1 MSASS
6 TIVNTVVRSTM
17 WMKGGHYA
25 LEEVATHLPELS
37 EGHWLLE
44 DLPATS
50 PARPGVQALEGLHGQ
65 HNEPGRCKVHRIHQ
79 DRAVT
84 MQSRGVKGSY
94 RV

>member
-6 TIVNTVVRSTM
+6 TTVNTVVRNTM

-25 LEEVATHLPELS
+25 LEEVAN
-37 EGHWLLE
+37 WVLE

-65 HNEPGRCKVHRIHQ
+65 HNEPGRCKVHRIHE

-84 MQSRGVKGSY
+84 MQSRGVKGSC